1 MRRRIP
7 MTRAE
12 LSKELAAAERY
23 LKDAKDEYENY
34 PCKTD
39 LIGRALA
46 DQVAR
51 MRHILICVKHGIP
64 FGVGKNK

>member
-1 MRRRIP
+1 

-12 LSKELAAAERY
+12 YSKELRIAEHY
-23 LKDAKDEYENY
+23 LKDSQAEYNDY
-34 PCKTD
+34 SHKTD

-46 DQVAR
+46 DQVQR
-51 MRHILICVKHGIP
+51 MQSILDLVKQGIP